1 MLDNSGSTMANEA
14 HIESPAPSRLVQWV
28 RSLELG
34 RRLAVALALAA
45 VGSGVLTYAALT
57 GSSPFGPD
65 PQTVQILLLVDLV
78 LLLSLGVVVSR
89 RLVRLWM
96 ERRRGSAG
104 SHLHT
109 RMVGLFSVV
118 AVAPAIIV
126 AVFSALFFNFGV
138 EGWFSERVRTA
149 LDESL
154 AVAEAYT
161 EEHRNQIR
169 GEVLA
174 MAGAL
179 NRQAGEIRNDPERL
193 RQVLSTEAAIR
204 NIPEAIVFSRNNT
217 VLARAGLP
225 FSMEIGLGNLTAS
238 IERAAQG
245 EVVVLTASDD
255 ERVRAM
261 IRLDRWVDT
270 YLFVGRLVDAKV
282 LVHVGQTRSAVAEY
296 QRLERERSDIQV
308 TFVLI
313 FIVVALLLLLA
324 SVWVAL
330 LFASRLVNPVST
342 LIQAAERVRGGDL
355 SARVPEGP
363 EDDEVASLSRA
374 FNRMTSQLQGQRS
387 ELMEV
392 NQQLNKRR
400 RFTEAVLS
408 GVSSGV
414 IGLDAEG
421 KINLPNRSAVQ
432 LLDVSAD
439 VLVGKRFTDA
449 VPEMA
454 PLLNEARERPGRLAQ
469 AQVNMVRGAR
479 SHVVLVRVT
488 AERKGDVITGF
499 VVTFDDVTELVA
511 AQRSAAW
518 ADIAR
523 RIAHEIKNPLTPI
536 QLSAERLKRKYMHE
550 VGSDPEVFRQ
560 CTDTIIRQVSD
571 IGRMIDEF
579 SSFARMPAP
588 VFHDEDLIELA
599 RQGLFLQQVA
609 RSDIEFKTEFPSEP
623 VKVHCDSRQVAQ
635 VLTNLLLNA
644 SEAIS
649 GRDKPEDG
657 GRLAPGEITVRILSG
672 PDDVTLEVLDNG
684 RGLPKEDR
692 GRLTEPYVSSRVKGT
707 GLGLAIVAKVM
718 DDHRGSISLEDRPG
732 GGACVRL
739 VFAHADHATD
749 DGELETPTIVHAYG
763 A

>member
-1 MLDNSGSTMANEA
+1 MSDSSGSTMANEA
-14 HIESPAPSRLVQWV
+14 HIESTAPPRLVQWA
-28 RSLELG
+28 RGLELT
-34 RRLAVALALAA
+34 LALAA

-65 PQTVQILLLVDLV
+65 PQTVINLLLVDLV
-78 LLLSLGVVVSR
+78 LLLLLGLVVSR

-109 RMVGLFSVV
+109 RMVKLFSVV
-118 AVAPAIIV
+118 AVVPTIIV
-126 AVFSALFFNFGV
+126 AVFSVLFLNFGV

-149 LDESL
+149 LDASV
-154 AVAEAYT
+154 AVAEAYSK
-161 EEHRNQIR
+161 EHRNQIR

-179 NRQAGEIRNDPERL
+179 NRQAGELRNDPARL
-193 RQVLSTEAAIR
+193 RQVLATEAAIR
-204 NIPEAIVFSRNNT
+204 NIPEAIIFQRNST

-225 FSMEIGLGNLTAS
+225 FSMEMGLGNLTAS

-245 EVVVLTASDD
+245 EVVVLTASND
-255 ERVRAM
+255 ERVRAL
-261 IRLDRWVDT
+261 IRLDRWVDA
-270 YLFVGRLVDAKV
+270 YLYVGRLVDADV
-282 LVHVGQTRSAVAEY
+282 LVHAGQTRSAVAEY
-296 QRLERERSDIQV
+296 QRLESERTEIQV
-308 TFVLI
+308 RFVLI

-330 LFASRLVNPVST
+330 LFASRLINPVSA

-355 SARVPEGP
+355 SARVPEGS

-387 ELMEV
+387 ELMEA

-421 KINLPNRSAVQ
+421 NINLPNRSAIQ
-432 LLDVSAD
+432 LLDVNAD
-439 VLVGKRFTDA
+439 VLVGKRFIDA

-454 PLLNEARERPGRLAQ
+454 PLLEEARGRPGRLAQ

-479 SHVVLVRVT
+479 PHVLLVRVT
-488 AERKGDVITGF
+488 AERKGNVITGF

-550 VGSDPEVFRQ
+550 VGSDPEVFLQ

-588 VFHDEDLIELA
+588 VFHDEDLVELA

-609 RSDIEFKTEFPSEP
+609 HSDIEYKTEFPSEP
-623 VKVHCDSRQVAQ
+623 ARVHCDSRQVAQ

-644 SEAIS
+644 AEAIS
-649 GRDKPEDG
+649 GRDKLENG
-657 GRLAPGEITVRILSG
+657 GQLAPGEIIVRILPG

-692 GRLTEPYVSSRVKGT
+692 GRLTEPYVSTRVKGT

-739 VFAHADHATD
+739 SFTRADDHATD